1 MTDFMLF
8 FLFRL
13 FWALFL
19 GFALTGSLKS
29 TWNAEH
35 GRKGPLWGFRSDNNT
50 VVFLDPLVLP
60 LCIVF
65 YISLCLLFFGW
76 EKSRGY
82 IFSLGVDLFFFIS
95 VYFVLVLFLL
105 PVLRTRYT
113 ARTCATFWVIP
124 VFLFYQPTV
133 IYNYDHLPLPVRP
146 VFYVPRAVIYTL
158 LLVWLGGFALLFAWQ
173 VFSHLRFSRMLKTH
187 SHPVEDLEI
196 LAIWVR
202 VKRDLEIGDL
212 TRPLGLRFSPMIRTP
227 LTIGMYRSN
236 WITYLPERD
245 YSEEEMELI
254 FSHELHHIQR
264 HDTHTKF
271 FLGFVNAL
279 GWFHP
284 LVWLA
289 VKKAEED
296 LELSCDEIVLK
307 DADPSTRKK
316 YAELLLSIAGDGR
329 GYTTCLSASAKTLCY
344 RLKSTVS
351 AREKRLGLPLLFLTI
366 IISSL
371 LMGNVNLSTDRGKMT
386 EVTGL
391 TSADVAEASF
401 YPEGTDHPEAEIP
414 LADPESVSRFLSEL
428 EMETYLTSYGE
439 ANTADTP
446 TLYGILSEAGQS
458 FFLTEDCLTI
468 YEVADHKLSSR
479 QYHVTCPPQ
488 WSRITTGP
496 PRTGPAETRDS
507 RK

>member
-60 LCIVF
+60 LCIIF

-105 PVLRTRYT
+105 PALRTRYT

-196 LAIWVR
+196 LAIWAR

-212 TRPLGLRFSPMIRTP
+212 TRPLGLRFSPMRD
-227 LTIGMYRSN
+227 RS
-236 WITYLPERD
+236 
-245 YSEEEMELI
+245 SG
-254 FSHELHHIQR
+254 S
-264 HDTHTKF
+264 
-271 FLGFVNAL
+271 G
-279 GWFHP
+279 
-284 LVWLA
+284 
-289 VKKAEED
+289 
-296 LELSCDEIVLK
+296 
-307 DADPSTRKK
+307 DPSCGPG
-316 YAELLLSIAGDGR
+316 I
-329 GYTTCLSASAKTLCY
+329 
-344 RLKSTVS
+344 RLPVP
-351 AREKRLGLPLLFLTI
+351 G
-366 IISSL
+366 
-371 LMGNVNLSTDRGKMT
+371 
-386 EVTGL
+386 
-391 TSADVAEASF
+391 
-401 YPEGTDHPEAEIP
+401 
-414 LADPESVSRFLSEL
+414 
-428 EMETYLTSYGE
+428 
-439 ANTADTP
+439 
-446 TLYGILSEAGQS
+446 
-458 FFLTEDCLTI
+458 
-468 YEVADHKLSSR
+468 
-479 QYHVTCPPQ
+479 
-488 WSRITTGP
+488 
-496 PRTGPAETRDS
+496 
-507 RK
+507 